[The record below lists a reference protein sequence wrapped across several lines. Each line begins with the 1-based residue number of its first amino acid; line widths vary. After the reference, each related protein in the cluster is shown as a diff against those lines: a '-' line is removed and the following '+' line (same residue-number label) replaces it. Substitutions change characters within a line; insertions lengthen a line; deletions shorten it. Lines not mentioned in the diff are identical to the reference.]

1 LGCLAKFVANLD
13 GRDMIAAM
21 RLFLLAL
28 FGVLTIGPAHADQ
41 TDPRLDR
48 LFENLRTGEGEDAE
62 TLVAEIQAIWSESQ
76 SDTVD
81 LLSARAADAAAA
93 GEKDLAASLLD
104 HAIGLS
110 PSFMQAYALRGS
122 LRVSEGDQPGALSDF
137 YRAIELEPRQFDVRI
152 ALGELAAAAGDKRA
166 AYDHFQKA
174 LEWNPHEPH
183 ARARA
188 ASLRSAIDGSEI

>member
-1 LGCLAKFVANLD
+1 
-13 GRDMIAAM
+13 MIEAM
-21 RLFLLAL
+21 RLFLLIL
-28 FGVLTIGPAHADQ
+28 FGLAASGPANADQ

-48 LFENLRTGEGEDAE
+48 LFENLRTGEGDEAE
-62 TLVAEIQAIWSESQ
+62 TIIAEIQTIWSDSQ

-81 LLSARAADAAAA
+81 LLSARAEDAAAA
-93 GEKDLAASLLD
+93 GQRDLAASLLD

-122 LRVSEGDQPGALSDF
+122 LRLADGDQAGALADF

-152 ALGELAAAAGDKRA
+152 ALGEIAAAAGDKRA

-174 LEWNPHEPH
+174 LEWNPHEEH

-188 ASLRSAIDGSEI
+188 AGLRPAIDGSEI

>member
-1 LGCLAKFVANLD
+1 
-13 GRDMIAAM
+13 MIAAM
-21 RLFLLAL
+21 RLFLLAIL
-28 FGVLTIGPAHADQ
+28 GATSFGPVYADQ

-48 LFENLRTGEGEDAE
+48 LFENLRSGEGDDAQ
-62 TLVAEIQAIWSESQ
+62 TIVAEIQAIWSDSQ

-81 LLSARAADAAAA
+81 LLSARASDAAAA
-93 GEKDLAASLLD
+93 GERDLAASLLD

-122 LRVSEGDQPGALSDF
+122 LRLADGDQPGAIADF

-152 ALGELAAAAGDKRA
+152 ALGDLAAAAGDKRA

-188 ASLRSAIDGSEI
+188 AALRSAIEGSEI

>member
-1 LGCLAKFVANLD
+1 
-13 GRDMIAAM
+13 MIAAM
-21 RLFLLAL
+21 RLFLIGL
-28 FGVLTIGPAHADQ
+28 FASTAFGPAYADQ

-62 TLVAEIQAIWSESQ
+62 TIVAEIQAIWSDSQ

-81 LLSARAADAAAA
+81 LLGARAADAAAA
-93 GEKDLAASLLD
+93 GERDLATSLLD

-122 LRVSEGDQPGALSDF
+122 LRLAEGDQPGALADF
-137 YRAIELEPRQFDVRI
+137 HRAIALEPRQFDVSI

-166 AYDHFQKA
+166 AYQHFQNA
-174 LEWNPHEPH
+174 LEWNPHESH

-188 ASLRSAIDGSEI
+188 ASLRPAIDGSEI